1 MRVLVTGAAG
11 FIGAHVVRELI
22 SRGDH
27 PYALVR
33 PGSASH
39 RLDDLGGRVSIIEA
53 DLADPARVTAALGDV
68 QPDAVIH
75 LAWYAE
81 PGRYRAALAENLAS
95 LQVSAGLLLAAA
107 EHGCPR
113 VVLGGTCLENAD
125 SPPQPQIYE
134 AAKAALHR
142 LSDGFASS
150 TLSVACGHVFYL
162 YGPGEDERRAI
173 PSVIR
178 ALLSG
183 KEIATT
189 DGQRP
194 RDYLYVSDVAAAFC
208 TLAGSTR
215 PGGVDICSG
224 SLVTLADVFRTI
236 ADRIG
241 RPDLLRLGALG
252 PTGDDGY
259 ARSGDAGTLRGL
271 GWGPTRDLRAGI
283 DETIAWWRTRLEDR
297 S

>member
-1 MRVLVTGAAG
+1 MKVLVTGAAG

-33 PGSASH
+33 AGTATG
-39 RLDDLGGRVSIIEA
+39 RLDDLRGRLDIVA
-53 DLADPARVTAALGDV
+53 TDLADRRRLATVLAEI
-68 QPDAVIH
+68 QPDAIIH

-81 PGRYRAALAENLAS
+81 PGRYRRALVENLAS
-95 LQVSAGLLLAAA
+95 FDASTGLLLAAA
-107 EHGCPR
+107 ETGCPR
-113 VVLGGTCLENAD
+113 IVLGGTCLENATD
-125 SPPQPQIYE
+125 GPQPAIYE

-142 LSDGFASS
+142 LSDGFPAS
-150 TLSVACGHVFYL
+150 TVKVACGHVFYL
-162 YGPGEDERRAI
+162 YGPGEDERRVI

-178 ALLSG
+178 ALVSG
-183 KEIATT
+183 EEIETT
-189 DGQRP
+189 DGLQS
-194 RDYLYVSDVAAAFC
+194 RDYLYVADVASAFC
-208 TLAGSTR
+208 TLAGSTLT
-215 PGGVDICSG
+215 GGVDICSG
-224 SLVTLADVFRTI
+224 SLVTLADVLRTI

-241 RPDLLRLGALG
+241 RPDLLRLGGLG